1 MEIARQVEITRFVM
15 PREVRSFTNL
25 CGTEH
30 ECKEFFRPAALGDTA
45 VLRSGF
51 GPQWTW
57 DYRAVPRF
65 VDIGGLIRHNRGLV
79 PEAASDLVERIPDL
93 ARSRVEKKKT
103 DKNRQEQTRTDKIV
117 VLLANRFVPRAV
129 ESQNGRCG

>member
-1 MEIARQVEITRFVM
+1 M
-15 PREVRSFTNL
+15 PREGRPLTNL

-30 ECKEFFRPAALGDTA
+30 GCKEFFRPAALGDTA

-65 VDIGGLIRHNRGLV
+65 VDIGVLIRHNRGLV

-103 DKNRQEQTRTDKIV
+103 DKNRQDC
-117 VLLANRFVPRAV
+117 RAAG
-129 ESQNGRCG
+129 ESVCTESRRVQKRPLRLMSRSQ